1 MLTILNV
8 TFRLFYFPYQIVG
21 ASVVRGNNSNIK
33 FAEVKRFIQLVVN
46 VCMEWFFKKLLLL
59 FIFIFF
65 TMVVHNHR
73 LPSSTL

>member
-46 VCMEWFFKKLLLL
+46 VCMEWFLKKIIIIIIIIY
-59 FIFIFF
+59 FYFF
-65 TMVVHNHR
+65 HDGC
-73 LPSSTL
+73 S